1 MSMTESVL
9 VIGAGIAGLCSA
21 LALGPTGRQVTLVER
36 DTAPPEGDADA
47 AFRDWKRTGVGH
59 LRQSHAFLARLRLLL
74 KADHPHLL
82 EELLSF
88 GVREVTLESMLTER
102 QRGSY
107 RPQPSDADLT
117 LITSRRT
124 TLELVMRRYVE
135 TLPNVT
141 IRSGVFVRNLITERA
156 ADGALTVVGL
166 AGDAPEGPVELRADL
181 VVDGAGKG
189 GDLVE
194 QLVAEGAPII
204 ETSETAGI
212 LYFTRHYRLKPGQSE
227 PSRTE
232 NPPPNGDLGFLKF
245 GVFPADNGCFSITVC
260 TPEIEYEM
268 RKAIVNP
275 ETFQAMTQMLPGLRP
290 WTDPERAE
298 PTTKVF
304 GMGDLHMRWRDMA
317 VEGKPAVRGYFAIG
331 DNLIRTNP
339 LYGRG
344 CSFAAVSAYCLR
356 DVLTATPD
364 PVQRALDYHQAVHQE
379 LRPFY
384 DLMQRQDRTAI
395 RRARAALTPDYRPSL
410 KARLARSFVED
421 AVTIAIRRD
430 TRLLREAMRGFHM
443 LEHPDA
449 WLKKPGNLAKVLLT
463 WARGKKLNAA
473 AYPPR
478 PGPEREDMMRGLGL
492 DPQADITLA
501 RQAA

>member
-1 MSMTESVL
+1 MTESVL

-166 AGDAPEGPVELRADL
+166 AGDAPDGPVELRADL

-473 AYPPR
+473 AYPPK

>member
-1 MSMTESVL
+1 MTESVL

-74 KADHPHLL
+74 KADHPRLL

-107 RPQPSDADLT
+107 RPQPTDADLT

-212 LYFTRHYRLKPGQSE
+212 LYFTRHYRLKPGQAE

-317 VEGKPAVRGYFAIG
+317 VDGKPAVRGYFAIG

-364 PVQRALDYHQAVHQE
+364 PVQRALNYHQAVHQE

-473 AYPPR
+473 AYPPK

-501 RQAA
+501 MQAA

>member
-1 MSMTESVL
+1 MTESVL

-36 DTAPPEGDADA
+36 DIAPPEGDADA

-245 GVFPADNGCFSITVC
+245 GVFPADNGCFSVTVC